1 MTCSSPISLTLS
13 ASTWRSIL
21 RREGQA
27 LEILRRALNME
38 RNLILADIKA
48 RKCRPLGELWS
59 EPGVVVRALN
69 ELNCQPEVRGR
80 IITLRCPGCG
90 HRRAYLYRDMLA
102 PRIACNRRNSC
113 PVGRSGPVLLFRL
126 LEDKAGSRRR
136 AFELIRSWAK

>member
-69 ELNCQPEVRGR
+69 ELKCQPEKK
-80 IITLRCPGCG
+80 I
-90 HRRAYLYRDMLA
+90 H
-102 PRIACNRRNSC
+102 
-113 PVGRSGPVLLFRL
+113 
-126 LEDKAGSRRR
+126 GSSREYDVD
-136 AFELIRSWAK
+136 AFFVDA